1 MATDGE
7 PLPVADVARTMR
19 TAAEPSIDRWPVTST
34 TEAGAWSQ
42 GGWRDP
48 MTEVQA
54 EPRDDAGSDRSAVA
68 RIFRT
73 LELLAEGP
81 RTPSELA
88 RELDMDRSTAL
99 RLLRQLAATGY
110 VTRDP
115 VARRYATV
123 GARLLRLVSRAPAH
137 ADLSE
142 LVDPILRTIR
152 AQYGEATML
161 AVPARGS
168 MVYAAF
174 FPSKQVLGI
183 REQLGALRP
192 MHCSAVGKAYLSGLN
207 DAELEE
213 ELQRLTLEGG
223 TPNAAHDRATL
234 YRAVMAARV
243 TGYAVDRDETSVGV
257 SCVAVPLRIGDSLI
271 GSIGVTGP
279 TTRLSDGLLDR
290 IGGEL
295 VDAAAIL
302 RMPPGTSET

>member
-1 MATDGE
+1 MTDSSPQAGE
-7 PLPVADVARTMR
+7 
-19 TAAEPSIDRWPVTST
+19 EP
-34 TEAGAWSQ
+34 
-42 GGWRDP
+42 
-48 MTEVQA
+48 
-54 EPRDDAGSDRSAVA
+54 GSDRSAVA

-73 LELLAEGP
+73 LELLAEAP

-88 RELDMDRSTAL
+88 RELNNDRSTAL
-99 RLLRQLAATGY
+99 RLLRQLATTGY

-123 GARLLRLVSRAPAH
+123 GARLLRLVSRAPDH

-142 LVDPILRTIR
+142 LVDPILRSIR
-152 AQYGEATML
+152 AQYGEASML

-192 MHCSAVGKAYLSGLN
+192 MHCSAVGKAYLSGLD

-213 ELQRLTLEGG
+213 ELQRLTFEGG
-223 TPNAAHDRATL
+223 TPNAARDRPTL
-234 YRAVMAARV
+234 YRVVMASRAD
-243 TGYAVDRDETSVGV
+243 GYALDRDETSLGV

-279 TTRLSDGLLDR
+279 SSRLEEGLLRR
-290 IGGEL
+290 IGEEL
-295 VDAAAIL
+295 VVAARQL
-302 RMPPGTSET
+302 RVPAMADG

>member
-1 MATDGE
+1 MTDSS
-7 PLPVADVARTMR
+7 PVAGD
-19 TAAEPSIDRWPVTST
+19 EP
-34 TEAGAWSQ
+34 
-42 GGWRDP
+42 
-48 MTEVQA
+48 
-54 EPRDDAGSDRSAVA
+54 GSDRSAVA

-73 LELLAEGP
+73 LELLAEAP

-88 RELDMDRSTAL
+88 RELDIDRSTAL
-99 RLLRQLAATGY
+99 RLLRQLASTGY

-123 GARLLRLVSRAPAH
+123 GARLLRLVSRAPDH

-142 LVDPILRTIR
+142 LVDPILRSIR

-192 MHCSAVGKAYLSGLN
+192 MHCSAVGKAYLSGL
-207 DAELEE
+207 DDGELEE
-213 ELQRLTLEGG
+213 ELQRLTFEGG
-223 TPNAAHDRATL
+223 TLNAARDRPTL
-234 YRAVMAARV
+234 YRAVIAARAD
-243 TGYAVDRDETSVGV
+243 GYALDRDETSIGV

-279 TTRLSDGLLDR
+279 TSRLEDDLLRR
-290 IGGEL
+290 IGEEL
-295 VDAAAIL
+295 VVAAGTL
-302 RMPPGTSET
+302 RVPAMAG

>member
-1 MATDGE
+1 MVGVGQPPTMTD
-7 PLPVADVARTMR
+7 AASTMR
-19 TAAEPSIDRWPVTST
+19 TAAEPSIDRSPVTSI
-34 TEAGAWSQ
+34 TEAGPWRQ
-42 GGWRDP
+42 GEWGIP
-48 MTEVQA
+48 MTEVQP
-54 EPRDDAGSDRSAVA
+54 EPGDDAGSDRSAVA

-88 RELDMDRSTAL
+88 RELDIDRSTAL

-115 VARRYATV
+115 LARRYATV
-123 GARLLRLVSRAPAH
+123 GARLLRLVSRAPDH

-142 LVDPILRTIR
+142 LVDPILRSIR

-183 REQLGALRP
+183 REQLGAMRP
-192 MHCSAVGKAYLSGLN
+192 MHCSAVGKSYLSGL
-207 DAELEE
+207 DDSELEE

-223 TPNAAHDRATL
+223 TQNAAHDRGTL
-234 YRAVMAARV
+234 YRAVMAARS

-279 TTRLSDGLLDR
+279 TTRLDDALLGR
-290 IGGEL
+290 IGAEL
-295 VDAAAIL
+295 VEAAATL
-302 RMPPGTSET
+302 RMPPGTSEA

>member
-1 MATDGE
+1 MTDGE
-7 PLPVADVARTMR
+7 RELGEDT
-19 TAAEPSIDRWPVTST
+19 
-34 TEAGAWSQ
+34 
-42 GGWRDP
+42 
-48 MTEVQA
+48 
-54 EPRDDAGSDRSAVA
+54 GSDRSAVA

-73 LELLAEGP
+73 LELLAEAP

-88 RELDMDRSTAL
+88 RELDIDRSTAL

-115 VARRYATV
+115 VARRYSTV
-123 GARLLRLVSRAPAH
+123 GARLLRLVSRTPDH

-142 LVDPILRTIR
+142 LVDPILRSIR
-152 AQYGEATML
+152 AQYGEASML

-192 MHCSAVGKAYLSGLN
+192 MHCSAVGKAYLSGLK

-213 ELQRLTLEGG
+213 ELGRLVLDAG
-223 TPNAAHDRATL
+223 TAHAAHDRPTL
-234 YRAVMAARV
+234 YRGVMAARHA
-243 TGYAVDRDETSVGV
+243 GYALDRDETSVGV

-271 GSIGVTGP
+271 GAIGVTGP
-279 TTRLSDGLLDR
+279 TTRLDGDLLDR
-290 IGGEL
+290 IGSEL
-295 VDAAAIL
+295 VEAAAKL
-302 RMPPGTSET
+302 KVPSSLG